1 MNKVKHGMRVP
12 ENIKIKNK
20 QEKQFLR
27 QFIKL
32 SYNKGR

>member
-1 MNKVKHGMRVP
+1 MNKAKHGMRVP
-12 ENIKIKNK
+12 ENIKINNK

-32 SYNKGR
+32 SNDKGR